1 MESANMPRIKHILS
15 RDLPASFEAL
25 VRIYPPRAIQ
35 DEVDYKN
42 TQELIDAL
50 TNRPKLSK
58 GQADYLETLTQLF
71 EVFEEEHEAIDS
83 DLSPLD
89 ALRELLE
96 QHAMSASDLGRLLGD
111 RALGS
116 RILSGDRELSKA
128 HIRTLAEHFAVS
140 ADLFL

>member
-1 MESANMPRIKHILS
+1 MPRLRHIS
-15 RDLPASFEAL
+15 TRDLPTSFDAL
-25 VRIYPPRAIQ
+25 VQIYPPRAIQ

-71 EVFEEEHEAIDS
+71 EVYEEEHEAIDAS
-83 DLSPLD
+83 LSPVD
-89 ALRELLE
+89 ALKALLE
-96 QHAMSASDLGRLLGD
+96 QHGMSASDLGRLLGD
-111 RALGS
+111 RALGG

-128 HIRTLAEHFAVS
+128 HIRMLSSHFAVS